1 MSCPSVWLSRCAL
14 HLPDLKSLES
24 LTTVSLPARPQ
35 GVMDEIVYQDRLDPY
50 NHYPPWREYITGI
63 VDTLPIFVSEPAH
76 FPAAKL
82 LYQPKYKRHCY
93 KMQLGITF
101 AGNIILW
108 TGPHFGS
115 TADITIWRDTWAHHP
130 FRSWEAWLADLGY
143 CGAIGL
149 ITKYKRQR
157 RRRRTDPRIPFTQR
171 TKHPRRMSQQSA
183 ASGGW
188 RRLGGSITGAVTVSC
203 GRRNTAP
210 HRACSPR
217 TWPHVS
223 QTGSVLLA

>member
-1 MSCPSVWLSRCAL
+1 M
-14 HLPDLKSLES
+14 LKSRKRSEAS
-24 LTTVSLPARPQ
+24 E
-35 GVMDEIVYQDRLDPY
+35 GRLDPY

-157 RRRRTDPRIPFTQR
+157 RRRRTDPRIPFT
-171 TKHPRRMSQQSA
+171 RRQERYAAHVRHTSAPNPPPLSA
-183 ASGGW
+183 APKPSETHYSGSTPCMSTHATGW
-188 RRLGGSITGAVTVSC
+188 RT
-203 GRRNTAP
+203 
-210 HRACSPR
+210 SPVR
-217 TWPHVS
+217 
-223 QTGSVLLA
+223 